1 MKINTRLDGR
11 KDDELRPVIIKPDY
25 TKYAEGSVLIC
36 CGNTKVIC
44 TASVEKKVPVWLLD
58 DKKNPKHGWITAEYG
73 MLPRS
78 TGSRRH
84 RETAKIQGRTQEI
97 QRLIGRSLRAVT
109 DLAALGENQISL
121 DCDVL
126 QADGG
131 TRTASITGAFVAMAI
146 ACKGLHEAQKIT
158 SNPIKDNVA
167 AISLGILSNRVYLD
181 LDYEEDFGAD
191 VDLNLVM
198 TGSGQMV
205 EIQGTAEGEAFARDQ
220 LNEMLEIG
228 SAGIQRLCKLQDQVI
243 ESISNSQ
250 HSSSFEI
257 NG

>member
-1 MKINTRLDGR
+1 MNQRIDFRNLN
-11 KDDELRPVIIKPDY
+11 ELRQISYEINPLSF
-25 TKYAEGSVLIC
+25 AQGSVIFSTGMTKILCSITIENRVPRFLE
-36 CGNTKVIC
+36 GQNTG
-44 TASVEKKVPVWLLD
+44 WL
-58 DKKNPKHGWITAEYG
+58 TAEYS
-73 MLPRS
+73 MLPGATNPRS
-78 TGSRRH
+78 SRDNVN
-84 RETAKIQGRTQEI
+84 KGRSKEI
-97 QRLIGRSLRAVT
+97 SRLIGRTLRSAV
-109 DLAALGENQISL
+109 DLNSLGEITVNV

-146 ACKGLHEAQKIT
+146 ACKGLYEDQKIT

-167 AISLGILSNRVYLD
+167 AISLGILNNSVYLD

-205 EIQGTAEGEAFARDQ
+205 EVQGTAEGEAFARDQ

-243 ESISNSQ
+243 ESISDSQ

>member
-1 MKINTRLDGR
+1 MKRSFERSNQQM
-11 KDDELRPVIIKPDY
+11 RPIKIE
-25 TKYAEGSVLIC
+25 TGVNRYAEGAVIVSF
-36 CGNTKVIC
+36 GNTRVLC
-44 TASVEKKVPVWLLD
+44 TCTVESGVPPFQME
-58 DKKNPKHGWITAEYG
+58 KGEGWATAEYA

-78 TGSRRH
+78 THTRSKRDRKGS
-84 RETAKIQGRTQEI
+84 IGGRTMEI
-97 QRLIGRSLRAVT
+97 QRLIGRSLRSVL
-109 DLAALGENQISL
+109 DLRALQGFTLTI

-146 ACKGLHEAQKIT
+146 ACKGLYEDQKIT

-167 AISLGILSNRVYLD
+167 AISLGILNNRVYLD

-243 ESISNSQ
+243 ESISDSQ